1 MLTRDGATMK
11 FRLIAAIAAV
21 CALLVG
27 AVEVQAAGA
36 QSPLGF
42 KIFCLKY
49 PNECKAGS
57 KGSLPMTDATM
68 QTLKRV
74 NLQVNNA
81 IRPKHDNNGKDVW
94 TLNASSGD
102 CEDYVITK
110 RSRLIKMGL
119 PAGALRIAYA
129 KTRSGEGHAILIV
142 KTSQGDFVLDNRTNA
157 IKLKAQA
164 GLRVISMSGAN
175 PKSWS
180 GA

>member
-1 MLTRDGATMK
+1 MK
-11 FRLIAAIAAV
+11 SSLIVAV
-21 CALLVG
+21 V
-27 AVEVQAAGA
+27 AVFAMQMGVMEVQAAGA

-42 KIFCLKY
+42 KVFCLKN
-49 PNECKAGS
+49 PTECKAGS
-57 KGSLPMTDATM
+57 KGSLPMTNATM

-74 NLQVNNA
+74 NMSVNNA
-81 IRPKHDNNGKDVW
+81 IRPTHDRNGKDVW

-129 KTRSGEGHAILIV
+129 KTRSGAGHAVLIV

-164 GLRVISMSGAN
+164 GLRIISISGAN
-175 PKSWS
+175 PKSWTS
-180 GA
+180 A

>member
-1 MLTRDGATMK
+1 MK
-11 FRLIAAIAAV
+11 SGLIVAVAAV
-21 CALLVG
+21 FAMLVG
-27 AVEVQAAGA
+27 IVEVQAGGA

-49 PNECKAGS
+49 PNECKGGGKS
-57 KGSLPMTDATM
+57 SVSMTDATM

-74 NLQVNNA
+74 NLSVNNA
-81 IRPKHDNNGKDVW
+81 IRPKNDRGGKDVW
-94 TLNASSGD
+94 TLDASSGD
-102 CEDYVITK
+102 CEDYVVTK

-119 PAGALRIAYA
+119 PPGALRIAYA

-164 GLRVISMSGAN
+164 GLRIISMSGAN
-175 PKSWS
+175 PKSWT

>member
-1 MLTRDGATMK
+1 MK
-11 FRLIAAIAAV
+11 SGLIVAVAAV
-21 CALLVG
+21 FAMLAG
-27 AVEVQAAGA
+27 MVEVQAAGA

-49 PNECKAGS
+49 PNECKAGGKS
-57 KGSLPMTDATM
+57 SLSMTDATM

-74 NLQVNNA
+74 NLSVNNA
-81 IRPKHDNNGKDVW
+81 IRPKNDSRGKDVW
-94 TLNASSGD
+94 TLNASTGD

-129 KTRSGEGHAILIV
+129 KTRAGEGHAVLIV
-142 KTSQGDFVLDNRTNA
+142 KTSQGDYVLDNRTNA

-164 GLRVISMSGAN
+164 GLRFISISGAN
-175 PKSWS
+175 PKSWT

>member
-1 MLTRDGATMK
+1 MK
-11 FRLIAAIAAV
+11 SGLIIAAAVTIALFAGV
-21 CALLVG
+21 
-27 AVEVQAAGA
+27 VEVQAAGA

-74 NLQVNNA
+74 NLSVNNA
-81 IRPKHDNNGKDVW
+81 IRPVNDRNGKDVW

-119 PAGALRIAYA
+119 PPGALRIAYA

-175 PKSWS
+175 PKSWT